1 MANRSS
7 VEVRGLR
14 ELEQALVALPKKMHR
29 RILNGAL
36 AAGGR
41 EIEREAKQRVPVLKE
56 RTLRRL
62 PGVIRRN
69 IRTRP
74 VRPQDGNNATV
85 IVSVRN
91 LNAKQI
97 TTFKRATG
105 LKGAFNPNDPFY
117 WRFVEFGT
125 SKMAARPFLRPAFE
139 SRKYQ
144 AATEIKTRLAKRIEV
159 EAAKLRKKVR

>member
-7 VEVRGLR
+7 VEIKGLR
-14 ELEQALVALPKKMHR
+14 ELERAMKELPKKMHR
-29 RILNGAL
+29 RILNASL
-36 AAGGR
+36 AAGAR
-41 EIEREAKQRVPVLKE
+41 LIEREAKERVPILKTH
-56 RTLRRL
+56 TLRRL

-69 IRTRP
+69 IRVRP

-91 LNAKQI
+91 LSAKQI
-97 TTFKRATG
+97 TVFKRATG
-105 LKGAFNPNDPFY
+105 QKGAFNPNDPFY

-144 AATEIKTRLAKRIEV
+144 AAAEIKSRLAKRIEI
-159 EAAKLRKKVR
+159 EATKLGKKTR